1 MIAQIL
7 NSTVKFLSQ
16 KLFDIRVIT
25 ESVIPSG
32 NYIISPNH
40 LSWIDPIL
48 IRLYWPRNT
57 SMMFLGPRKVVTNT
71 FWKGWFVKIY
81 PQIILTDER
90 TGWPGK
96 AAYLAV
102 LDGLRNGKSLVI
114 FPEGDAYPEEGDLK
128 PLFNG
133 AARFSMKTGVPIIPV
148 GLCGTAELYYRKQLF
163 INIGRPLAVSL
174 STYPDKGQIKSKLA
188 QLRQEILGL
197 ISEYRDPVVTKK
209 PLKWLTHL
217 L

>member
-1 MIAQIL
+1 MIDQIL

-16 KLFDIRVIT
+16 KLFDVRVIT
-25 ESVIPSG
+25 ESMIPAG
-32 NYIISPNH
+32 AYIISPNH

-48 IRLYWPRNT
+48 IRLYWPQKT
-57 SMMFLGPRKVVTNT
+57 CMMFLGPRKVVTNT
-71 FWKGWFVKIY
+71 YWKSWFVKIY

-96 AAYLAV
+96 AAYRAV
-102 LDGLRNGKSLVI
+102 LKGLRNGKSLVI

-133 AARFSMKTGVPIIPV
+133 VARFSMKTGVPIIPV
-148 GLCGTAELYYRKQLF
+148 GLCGTAELYYRKPLT
-163 INIGRPLAVSL
+163 IHIGQPIVVPLS
-174 STYPDKGQIKSKLA
+174 SQPDKGRVNSTLG
-188 QLRQEILGL
+188 QLREGILGL
-197 ISEYRDPVVTKK
+197 ISGYRDPLVKKK